1 MTLIVDPMHEAVDDL
16 ARIEE
21 WLRWADWD
29 DDELGQLLDRAAE
42 RAGALPWRS
51 GSHWLLRRRCTHR
64 RTWSWPRSPRC
75 LQRP

>member
-16 ARIEE
+16 AHIEE
-21 WLRWADWD
+21 WLRWADCD
-29 DDELGQLLDRAAE
+29 NDELGQLLDRAAAG
-42 RAGALPWRS
+42 RALAMES
-51 GSHWLLRRRCTHR
+51 GPHWSLRRRCTHR